1 MLIEG
6 FGKNVPVS
14 VNERGGKQSA
24 LPYRFDLIDPYA
36 IFTLAKTLHKG
47 VEKYGEDNWR
57 KITVRDHLNHLLA
70 HVYAYLAG
78 DKQEE
83 HLEHAFCRA
92 MMALALARGENG
104 HAKDKP

>member
-1 MLIEG
+1 MIPGL
-6 FGKNVPVS
+6 GKDASVS

-24 LPYRFDLIDPYA
+24 LPYRFDLIDPHA
-36 IFTLAKTLHKG
+36 LFALAKVLHMG
-47 VEKYGEDNWR
+47 AEKYGEDNWR
-57 KITVRDHLNHLLA
+57 NITVREHLNHLLA

-78 DKQEE
+78 DTQEE